1 MKRVIKKRNRR
12 LKEPFRLR
20 ADRAVRKTLRV
31 LAFALP
37 LPLLA
42 FGSWWAHGKLM
53 TSGYFSISGI
63 SVTGAER
70 VTEEE
75 VIGLSGLKEG
85 QNLFSFSKDQVISS
99 LKANAW
105 IESASIDR
113 KLPDKVVIEIT
124 ERRPAVFVKTDG
136 LYLMDARGIIFK
148 RYSAEDEGLDLPV
161 VTGFLPE
168 RLGEKEDEIEGSLL
182 ELISLLNNRS
192 GFNITGVSEISVDP
206 AHGLSIF
213 TLDEGVRLD
222 VGLDGFEEK
231 LLSFERILGTRD
243 GVLRG
248 IEAFDLNNHREVVVR
263 FATDVVKRGG
273 EANGEKG

>member
-1 MKRVIKKRNRR
+1 MKRIMKKKNRR

-20 ADRAVRKTLRV
+20 AARAGRSTARV

-42 FGSWWAHGKLM
+42 FGSWWAHGKL
-53 TSGYFSISGI
+53 TTASYLNITGI
-63 SVTGAER
+63 SVVGAER
-70 VTEEE
+70 VAEED

-85 QNLFSFSKDQVISS
+85 QNLFSFSKDQVVSS

-124 ERRPAVFVKTDG
+124 ERRPAVFLKTDA

-161 VTGFLPE
+161 VTGFIPGRFGE
-168 RLGEKEDEIEGSLL
+168 REEEMEGRLL

-192 GFNITGVSEISVDP
+192 GFNIAGVSEISVDP

-248 IEAFDLNNHREVVVR
+248 IEAFDLKNHREVVVR

>member
-1 MKRVIKKRNRR
+1 MKKRNRR

-20 ADRAVRKTLRV
+20 AARAARGAARV

-42 FGSWWAHGKLM
+42 FGSWWAYGKL
-53 TSGYFSISGI
+53 TTAGYLSITGI
-63 SVTGAER
+63 SVIGAER
-70 VTEEE
+70 VAEEE

-113 KLPDKVVIEIT
+113 KLPDRVVIEIT
-124 ERRPAVFVKTDG
+124 ERRPAVFVKTDA

-161 VTGFLPE
+161 VTGFLPG
-168 RLGEKEDEIEGSLL
+168 RLGEREEEMEGRLL

-206 AHGLSIF
+206 AHGLSIY

-222 VGLDGFEEK
+222 IGLDGFEEK
-231 LLSFERILGTRD
+231 LVSFERILGTRD

-248 IEAFDLNNHREVVVR
+248 IEAFDLKNHREVVVR

-273 EANGEKG
+273 EANGKEG

>member
-1 MKRVIKKRNRR
+1 MKKKNRR
-12 LKEPFRLR
+12 LKEPFSLR
-20 ADRAVRKTLRV
+20 AARAARSTARV

-37 LPLLA
+37 LPILA
-42 FGSWWAHGKLM
+42 FGSWWAHGKL
-53 TSGYFSISGI
+53 TTASYLNITGI
-63 SVTGAER
+63 SVVGAER
-70 VTEEE
+70 VGEED

-85 QNLFSFSKDQVISS
+85 QNLFSFSKDQVVSS

-124 ERRPAVFVKTDG
+124 ERRPAVFVKTDA

-161 VTGFLPE
+161 VTGFIPGRFGE
-168 RLGEKEDEIEGSLL
+168 REEEMEGRLL
-182 ELISLLNNRS
+182 ELISLLNSRS
-192 GFNITGVSEISVDP
+192 GFNIAGVSEISVDP

-248 IEAFDLNNHREVVVR
+248 IEAFDLKNHREVVVR